1 MAKGALKKRTEA
13 LRERLRKLPRSQPL
27 SRVLLLFTRYEMP
40 PTRFENLRDA
50 LADRGIA
57 ALLLLVS
64 AFNTLPLPPGSS
76 LITGIPCL
84 MLSWQLMLRRKAVW
98 LPQRVLDHEM
108 APETVSMLRKRVV
121 PKLAWVEKWVKPRYW
136 PLAEGQDEFIIGL
149 VCIVMAILLIL
160 PIPLGNWSSAFAMVF
175 MALALLQRDGIML
188 LIGFTAAA
196 IALGLCI
203 FVVGSAFF
211 LADSVI
217 KGDLPHFVK
226 EFLGFA
232 HGR

>member
-57 ALLLLVS
+57 AMLLLIS

-84 MLSWQLMLRRKAVW
+84 MLAWQLMMRRQAVW

-108 APETVSMLRKRVV
+108 APSTVAMLRKKVV

-136 PLAEGQDEFIIGL
+136 PLAHGQDEFIIGL
-149 VCIVMAILLIL
+149 ICIVMAVQLIL
-160 PIPLGNWSSAFAMVF
+160 PIPLGNWSSAIAM
-175 MALALLQRDGIML
+175 MLLALALLQRDGVL
-188 LIGFTAAA
+188 LLLGMTAA
-196 IALGLCI
+196 LVSFVLCV
-203 FVVGSAFF
+203 FVVVSAFF
-211 LADSVI
+211 VAESVI
-217 KGDLPHFVK
+217 KGDLPHFIK
-226 EFLGFA
+226 GFMGLA
-232 HGR
+232 NGR